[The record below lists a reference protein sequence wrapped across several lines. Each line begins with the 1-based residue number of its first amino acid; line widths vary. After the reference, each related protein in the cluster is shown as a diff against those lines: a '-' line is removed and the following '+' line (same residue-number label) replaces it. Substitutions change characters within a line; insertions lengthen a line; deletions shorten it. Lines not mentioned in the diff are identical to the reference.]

1 MEERRRARNARY
13 TRNAMYIKGN
23 IGKIEIGVK
32 KFIKGID
39 KWRYLCY
46 NVCSAVKCG
55 KNFLFFS
62 FLFLIWRSGKTEWHL
77 GRQASVLDL

>member
-1 MEERRRARNARY
+1 
-13 TRNAMYIKGN
+13 MYIKGY

-32 KFIKGID
+32 KFRKGID
-39 KWRYLCY
+39 KRRYLCY

-62 FLFLIWRSGKTEWHL
+62 FFDMAFRE
-77 GRQASVLDL
+77 D